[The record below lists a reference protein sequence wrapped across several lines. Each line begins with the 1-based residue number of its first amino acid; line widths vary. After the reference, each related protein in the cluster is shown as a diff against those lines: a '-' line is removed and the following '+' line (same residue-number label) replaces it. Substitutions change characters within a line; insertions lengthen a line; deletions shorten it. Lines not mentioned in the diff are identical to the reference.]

1 MSGSH
6 LLQYAK
12 KPSGKAPNENLFNHV
27 TKLVQATAD
36 SHNPVKGV
44 DKLELLSNHLKQT
57 EFYFKEPEHDK
68 EVRMDLHLAQQSNE
82 TRWRKQ
88 TISRCCRANQ

>member
-12 KPSGKAPNENLFNHV
+12 KPSGKGPNENLFSHV
-27 TKLVQATAD
+27 SKLVQAATD
-36 SHNPVKGV
+36 THNPVRGV

-57 EFYFKEPEHDK
+57 EFQFREPEHDK
-68 EVRMDLHLAQQSNE
+68 QVQR
-82 TRWRKQ
+82 
-88 TISRCCRANQ
+88 

>member
-1 MSGSH
+1 MSGNH

-27 TKLVQATAD
+27 TKLVQATTD
-36 SHNPVKGV
+36 KQNPVRGV

-57 EFYFKEPEHDK
+57 EFHFKEPENDK
-68 EVRMDLHLAQQSNE
+68 EVSYPLDSA
-82 TRWRKQ
+82 
-88 TISRCCRANQ
+88 